1 MTRKK
6 YHDIIFVG
14 GVYELID
21 EEKKKQEDYERREA
35 KRMKEERKQ
44 REDYERRETNI
55 INKERKQ
62 QQIYK
67 EQDDYER

>member
-1 MTRKK
+1 
-6 YHDIIFVG
+6 
-14 GVYELID
+14 
-21 EEKKKQEDYERREA
+21 
-35 KRMKEERKQ
+35 MKEERKQ